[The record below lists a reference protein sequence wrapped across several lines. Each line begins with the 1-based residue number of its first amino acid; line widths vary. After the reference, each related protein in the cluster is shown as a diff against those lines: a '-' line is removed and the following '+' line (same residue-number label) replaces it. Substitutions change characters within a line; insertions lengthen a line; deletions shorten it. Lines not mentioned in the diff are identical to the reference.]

1 VTRGAYAMSEKMVT
15 VYIDEYPRRCEESKV
30 PQVLENIEKLK
41 HEYLSKGVPQET
53 LDKMYTVRIVKDE
66 D

>member
-1 VTRGAYAMSEKMVT
+1 MKEKLVTIFV
-15 VYIDEYPRRCEESKV
+15 DEYPRRCLESKV

-41 HEYLSKGVPQET
+41 QHYLQKGVPQET